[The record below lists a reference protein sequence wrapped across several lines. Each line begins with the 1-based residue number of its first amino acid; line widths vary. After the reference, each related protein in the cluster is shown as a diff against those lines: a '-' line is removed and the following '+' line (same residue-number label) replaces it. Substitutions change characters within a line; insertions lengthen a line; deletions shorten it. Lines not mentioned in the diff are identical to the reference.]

1 MRTTSNDS
9 PRRRTARR
17 ASGLALV
24 LALAHGTT
32 GCAHQLTNSEFAA
45 GAVGVALVA
54 AGIAIGGP
62 WSFRCS
68 ELTTPCGTP
77 EQHVPA
83 PVPPAL
89 SVGGHPVTRR

>member
-1 MRTTSNDS
+1 MRTPSNDS
-9 PRRRTARR
+9 PRRRTARS
-17 ASGLALV
+17 ALGLALV

-32 GCAHQLTNSEFAA
+32 GCAHQLTNAEFAA

-62 WSFRCS
+62 WSLRCS
-68 ELTTPCGTP
+68 ELTMPCETP
-77 EQHVPA
+77 EQHVPS

-89 SVGGHPVTRR
+89 GVGGQPVTRR